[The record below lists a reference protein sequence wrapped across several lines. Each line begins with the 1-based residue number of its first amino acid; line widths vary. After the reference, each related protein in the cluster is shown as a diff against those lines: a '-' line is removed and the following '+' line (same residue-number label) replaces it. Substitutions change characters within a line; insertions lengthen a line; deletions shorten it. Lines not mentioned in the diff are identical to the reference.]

1 MARSAAYGKAPTPAL
16 ARPFVKWAGGK
27 AQLLP
32 ELLKYVPERFGT
44 YHEPFV
50 GGGALFWWLAA
61 SGRLGRAVISDT
73 SESLIK
79 SYRAVRDRVDDLV
92 TQLSS
97 LANDPVVFQR
107 MREGHPK
114 TMDDLETA
122 VWFIYLNK
130 TSYGGLYRVNKQGRY
145 NTPFGKYPPTKLICD
160 ESTLRACSRVLNDQ
174 VAVRADIGCGT
185 GATFRAYSIQHDSYE
200 IVGATAKEGDLA
212 YLDPPY
218 PPVSKTANFVSYT
231 EQGFPWAEQEKLR
244 DLAIALKRRG
254 VHVIL
259 SNSDQERVR
268 ELYADPRFT
277 IHAVRASR
285 AINSK
290 VTARGP
296 VGELVIT

>member
-1 MARSAAYGKAPTPAL
+1 MQK
-16 ARPFVKWAGGK
+16 ARPFAKWAGGK

-32 ELLKYVPERFGT
+32 ELLKHVPEHFGT
-44 YHEPFV
+44 YYEPFV

-73 SESLIK
+73 SEVLIK
-79 SYRAVRDRVDDLV
+79 SYRALRDGVDALV
-92 TQLSS
+92 AELSA
-97 LANDPVVFQR
+97 LANDPAIFQQ
-107 MREGHPK
+107 MRARDPK
-114 TMDDLETA
+114 TMNDLETA

-145 NTPFGKYPPTKLICD
+145 NTPFGKYPLTKAICD
-160 ESTLRACSRVLNDQ
+160 ESTLRACSRVLNTQTAMRD
-174 VAVRADIGCGT
+174 DIGCGT
-185 GATFRAYSIQHDSYE
+185 GGTLRSYSIRHDAYE
-200 IVGATAKEGDLA
+200 NVLAVAKEGDLA

-244 DLAIALKRRG
+244 DVAIALKRRG

-268 ELYADPRFT
+268 ELYADPHFT
-277 IHAVRASR
+277 IHAVRATR